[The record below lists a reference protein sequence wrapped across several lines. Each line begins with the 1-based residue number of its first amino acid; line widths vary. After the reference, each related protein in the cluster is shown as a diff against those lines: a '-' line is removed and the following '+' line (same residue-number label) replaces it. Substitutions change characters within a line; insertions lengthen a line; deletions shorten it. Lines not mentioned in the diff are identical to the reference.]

1 MKAVR
6 ILAVL
11 IAICCFAQSCSEP
24 PAAPSVPAPQFERG
38 PGSGG
43 LLQSTGLLQCSDLA
57 FDSETRWI
65 GPGGGTITAGPHTLT
80 IPSGALDRWTSITM
94 SAPSGHGI
102 NAVHFEPDGL
112 HFDRPA
118 TLTMGYG
125 NCNLLGTL
133 LPKRIAYTD
142 DDYEKIYY
150 FLLSLDN
157 ILSKRV
163 TGKLDHFS
171 DYVVAW

>member
-6 ILAVL
+6 ILAVVA
-11 IAICCFAQSCSEP
+11 AICLVAQSCSEP
-24 PAAPSVPAPQFERG
+24 PASPTVPPLQADLRS
-38 PGSGG
+38 GS
-43 LLQSTGLLQCSDLA
+43 LLESTGLLKCSELP
-57 FDSETRWI
+57 FDSETKWI
-65 GPGGGTITAGPHTLT
+65 GRNGGTLTAGPHTLT
-80 IPSGALDRWTSITM
+80 IPPGALDEWTRITM

-112 HFDRPA
+112 RFDRPA
-118 TLTMGYG
+118 ALTMSYS
-125 NCNLLGTL
+125 NCNLLGKL
-133 LPKRIAYTD
+133 VPKRIAYTD

-150 FLLSLDN
+150 YLQSLDN

-163 TGKLDHFS
+163 TGRIDHFS